1 MSLSYRLKLVADFVP
16 IDASYVADIG
26 ADHGLVCLE
35 LLKTRRDIKL
45 FASDNK
51 IGPYNR
57 LKDNLLNY
65 SNIKL
70 SLSDGLDDL
79 PSDVDTLII
88 AGMGGKL
95 IVSILK
101 KGIKHLNHINYLVLS
116 PHNDSNEVRRFLYDN
131 GYVIEKEEF
140 LKDSSIYYSIIL
152 FKKGNASLS
161 HLDEYYGPII
171 RKTKNEFFIEYI
183 NKEISR
189 NKELLSLVN
198 DEKRLKE
205 IENLLKE
212 LENI

>member
-1 MSLSYRLKLVADFVP
+1 MSLSYRLKLVTEFVP
-16 IDASYVADIG
+16 VDASYVADIG

-35 LLKTRRDIKL
+35 LLKSHKDIKL

-57 LKDNLLNY
+57 LKDNLSNH
-65 SNIKL
+65 SNIIL

-79 PSDVDTLII
+79 PNDVDTLII
-88 AGMGGKL
+88 SGMGGKL

-101 KGIKHLNHINYLVLS
+101 KGIKHLNHINYLILS
-116 PHNDSNEVRRFLYDN
+116 PHNDSSEVRRFLYDN

-152 FKKGNASLS
+152 FKKGYGTLS

-171 RKTKNEFFIEYI
+171 RKTKNESFKEYI
-183 NKEISR
+183 NKEINR
-189 NKELLSLVN
+189 NKKLLSLVN
-198 DEKRLKE
+198 DVKRLNE